1 MCLDLPSEHKEF
13 KSHSSMWVDA
23 IITCSKL
30 QFVFLTLTEVLFIY
44 IPFVEE
50 LFRIPKS
57 FSLRNKY
64 IIHIFFFLVIF
75 MKITMKLFF
84 EKKSTLS

>member
-13 KSHSSMWVDA
+13 KSHSSIRVEV

-30 QFVFLTLTEVLFIY
+30 QFVFLTLTEVLFLY

-64 IIHIFFFLVIF
+64 IIHIFFFWLF